1 MINLWLDFLAADLSF
16 YFESEADNP
25 CPEWGVTQF
34 DSLLSFSQVGSTK
47 YSLVL
52 LTGKPLQ

>member
-16 YFESEADNP
+16 YFESVADNL

-34 DSLLSFSQVGSTK
+34 DFLSFSQVGSTK